1 MGRKRPPPPF
11 DPHSAA
17 RFLPNFTFSRGWAE
31 IADSA
36 HRPDRSPEARLFSL
50 LSLGRLLTRQN
61 RRFGKLSDRTKARMQ
76 QRVQERLEHALRDV
90 ALAAHDRG
98 ELRSL
103 EDVGAAH
110 DECAVYPWL
119 LEKGTMPKC
128 GSTRGKTGLIISCGP
143 KSSDLFGLRGCS
155 RSVSISTR

>member
-1 MGRKRPPPPF
+1 LTNQSPASRSVVPGVRNDFQVLKGRIKTRSRRTLGHAAASVRSSSPPASFIGTP
-11 DPHSAA
+11 
-17 RFLPNFTFSRGWAE
+17 
-31 IADSA
+31 
-36 HRPDRSPEARLFSL
+36 
-50 LSLGRLLTRQN
+50 
-61 RRFGKLSDRTKARMQ
+61 
-76 QRVQERLEHALRDV
+76 LRDGL

-110 DECAVYPWL
+110 DEWWVDPWL
-119 LEKGTMPKC
+119 LEEGTMPKC
-128 GSTRGKTGLIISCGP
+128 GTTRGKTGLIFSCGP